1 MSNKRNFA
9 NKRKL
14 TSVEL
19 PAALEHI
26 ADSSDDDVFDSSDDV
41 MMCYTHTHIHTHM
54 YTPCLK
60 ATVHAGEE
68 IVSESSIF
76 YLLRP
81 SSPHHHRI

>member
-41 MMCYTHTHIHTHM
+41 LHTHTQRHTHIHTHTSIHT
-54 YTPCLK
+54 YTH
-60 ATVHAGEE
+60 THQ
-68 IVSESSIF
+68 
-76 YLLRP
+76 
-81 SSPHHHRI
+81 